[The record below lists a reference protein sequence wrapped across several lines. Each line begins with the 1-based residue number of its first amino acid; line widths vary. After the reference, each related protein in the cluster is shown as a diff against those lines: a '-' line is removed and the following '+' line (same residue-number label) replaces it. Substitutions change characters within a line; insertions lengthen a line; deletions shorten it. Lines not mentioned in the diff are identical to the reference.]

1 MSGSTRRSTGKSNT
15 IRGFLLYRIWYGEHL
30 VYVGRTKQPLQD
42 RIRGHLF
49 AKPMH
54 RTIAIG
60 QVTKIEYAAFV
71 TEADMNLYEIYFIL
85 KWHPPLNVD
94 DKTRDYPTVEL
105 PDVVWTEFKTPL
117 WEKWVNEL
125 EQKAGRAEKA
135 RRRYYK
141 EIPQEMSVI
150 RSLRRTGELDEVGY
164 YEWKER
170 LEQENKALRKELFG

>member
-1 MSGSTRRSTGKSNT
+1 MKVQ
-15 IRGFLLYRIWYGEHL
+15 GFILYRIFYGDTL

-54 RTIAIG
+54 RTIAIS
-60 QVTKIEYAAFV
+60 QVTKIEYASFE

-105 PDVVWTEFKTPL
+105 PDVEWMEFKTPL
-117 WEKWVNEL
+117 WKRWVETL
-125 EQKAGRAEKA
+125 DIKATERERMK
-135 RRRYYK
+135 RRL
-141 EIPQEMSVI
+141 IDLPQEMAVL
-150 RSLRRTGELDEVGY
+150 RSRYRM
-164 YEWKER
+164 KEISEEEFEDKSEA
-170 LEQENKALRKELFG
+170 LIAENEDLRKKLYG